1 MTLYLFQQD
10 LRIHDQALLN
20 KALDDG
26 SVIGL
31 FIFPDT
37 WFSTDKDGIV
47 KKDVFYLSFVYQT
60 LLGLNHQLKTLNVP
74 LIIKKGAPKDI
85 LNEIISTYDI
95 TSIYFETLPGY
106 EERLLYST
114 LQSFGLRTV
123 TDQMKPLYKT
133 HALPFEIK
141 DLPFVFTQF
150 RKQIERLPKIF
161 TENLDL
167 IPQEKIS
174 IDSIIPNPDALG
186 ITFIQHELIPGEKA
200 ALKHL
205 HAYLFEKQLAKTY
218 KETRNGMLLF
228 NDSTKFSAYLATGAL
243 SVRKIMNQL
252 SVYEKTHTKNESTYW
267 IYFELL
273 WRDYFYYAHLQHG
286 DRIFT
291 ENGLGNRHSISKN
304 PTLIQ
309 AWMQGNTGY
318 PLIDANMRQLN
329 QTGFMSNRGRQNVAN
344 FFTKF
349 LKQDWRIGANYFESK
364 LIDYDVS
371 SNTLNWLYAS
381 GLGNDPRENRMFNY
395 ITQGERYDKHC
406 HFIDTYLPELKH
418 LPNHLKYKV
427 SELSEK
433 ERQNFNIHAYPK
445 PIKRFYNK

>member
-1 MTLYLFQQD
+1 MNLYLFQQD
-10 LRIHDQALLN
+10 LRIHDQTLLN
-20 KALDDG
+20 KALHDG
-26 SVIGL
+26 PVIGL
-31 FIFPDT
+31 FIFPNA
-37 WFSTDKDGIV
+37 WFSKDINGIV
-47 KKDVFYLSFVYQT
+47 KKDAFYLSFIYQT
-60 LLGLNHQLKTLNVP
+60 LLDLSQQLKTLNIP
-74 LIIKKGAPKDI
+74 LIIKKGVPKNI
-85 LNEIISTYDI
+85 LDDIISTYDI

-141 DLPFVFTQF
+141 DIPFVFTQF

-174 IDSIIPNPDALG
+174 IDSFIPDPESLG
-186 ITFIQHELIPGEKA
+186 IKFIQHDLIPGEKA

-205 HAYLFEKQLAKTY
+205 HTYLFEKQLAKTY

-228 NDSTKFSAYLATGAL
+228 DDSTKFSTYLATGAL
-243 SVRKIMNQL
+243 SVRRIMNQL
-252 SVYEKTHTKNESTYW
+252 SLYEKTYIKNESTYW

-273 WRDYFYYAHLQHG
+273 WRDYFYYVHLQYG
-286 DRIFT
+286 DRIFS
-291 ENGLGNRHSISKN
+291 ENGLGNGHSIHNN
-304 PTLIQ
+304 PSFIQ

-349 LKQDWRIGANYFESK
+349 LKQDWRIGAKYFESK

-395 ITQGERYDKHC
+395 ITQGERYDKHY
-406 HFIDTYLPELKH
+406 HFVDTYLPELKH

-427 SELSEK
+427 SELSQK
-433 ERQNFNIHAYPK
+433 ERCDLKIEGYPK
-445 PIKRFYNK
+445 PIKRFFDR